1 MIARD
6 VECSTCNATAGQPC
20 RSLVSRHAG
29 KAHAA
34 RENAAIDATQA
45 LKAAGLGDFSA
56 AKARRD
62 ERTRMDA
69 QMGARP

>member
-6 VECSTCNATAGQPC
+6 VGCPTCNAAVGNPC
-20 RSLVSRHAG
+20 RSLVSRHTG

-45 LKAAGLGDFSA
+45 LKTAGLGDFSA

-62 ERTRMDA
+62 QRARMDT

>member
-6 VECSTCNATAGQPC
+6 VTCPTCGAGAGRPC

-34 RENAAIDATQA
+34 RESIADEATAYLRKQ
-45 LKAAGLGDFSA
+45 GLGDFSA
-56 AKARRD
+56 AKAARD
-62 ERTRMDA
+62 QRARLDA